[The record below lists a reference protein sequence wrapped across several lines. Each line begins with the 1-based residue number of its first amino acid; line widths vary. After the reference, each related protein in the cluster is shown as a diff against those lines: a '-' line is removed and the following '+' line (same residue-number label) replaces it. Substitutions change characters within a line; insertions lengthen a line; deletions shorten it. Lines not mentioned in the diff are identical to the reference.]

1 MKKQNILTVMMIA
14 GLAASPALVFAKD
27 GSDGATMDRA
37 KTMTQERS
45 MKRDQTAAH
54 DELMER
60 DRKREQLKDGTG
72 DKAQDQDRDRDRLQD
87 GSEIYGSAMMND
99 DEVKQYRERI
109 RAAKNDEERMKLMK
123 QHRIEM
129 QDRAREQGVEL
140 AGEE

>member
-1 MKKQNILTVMMIA
+1 MKKQNILTAMMIA

-27 GSDGATMDRA
+27 GNDSATMDRA

-54 DELMER
+54 DALMER
-60 DRKREQLKDGTG
+60 DRKRDQLKDGTG
-72 DKAQDQDRDRDRLQD
+72 DQDQDRDRDRLQD
-87 GSEIYGSAMMND
+87 GSGIYGSAMMND
-99 DEVKQYRERI
+99 DEIKQYREQI
-109 RAAKNDEERMKLMK
+109 RTAKSEEERMKLMK

-129 QDRAREQGVEL
+129 QDRAREQGIEL

>member
-14 GLAASPALVFAKD
+14 GLAASPALVMAKD
-27 GSDGATMDRA
+27 GSETATKDRT
-37 KTMTQERS
+37 KTMTQERVI
-45 MKRDQTAAH
+45 KHDQTAAH
-54 DELMER
+54 DAFMER
-60 DRKREQLKDGTG
+60 DRKRDQLKDGSG
-72 DKAQDQDRDRDRLQD
+72 DQDRDRDRLQD
-87 GSEIYGSAMMND
+87 GSGIYGSAMMND